1 MPDLHFS
8 PEFDFDDELHTY
20 TVSLPEVGLYGVGA
34 TREEAVADLLDSIME
49 YLQVYTAKVTIF
61 SKLEPVDKMFY
72 VLKLAQ
78 RSGDREALREEI
90 GLAPGERVRFD
101 QEQLRQIRAYFQ
113 LKPIKPGGSIH
124 VGIGKDGAWRACK
137 FDYSQNGGPVT
148 ASAATAI
155 AKSLKFKDAAE
166 MSQFFDEEVRPIGL

>member
-1 MPDLHFS
+1 MPDLQFS
-8 PEFDFDDELHTY
+8 PAFDFDEEAHAY

-34 TREEAVADLLDSIME
+34 TREDAVADLLDSIME

-90 GLAPGERVRFD
+90 GLLPEQRVRFD
-101 QEQLRQIRAYFQ
+101 QGRIRQILAYFQ

-124 VGIGKDGAWRACK
+124 VGIGKDGVWRTCK
-137 FDYSQNGGPVT
+137 FDYHEDGGPVT
-148 ASAATAI
+148 ASAATAV
-155 AKSLKFKDAAE
+155 AKSLKFKGAAE
-166 MSQFFDEEVRPIGL
+166 MSKFVDENL